1 MIKFFFVL
9 FILSACSSHI
19 PTIHSG
25 QKVIERKYFEVLGA
39 GESLRKTSS
48 ATIALWVRPKADSPV
63 NQDLFNL
70 SVGGPKEMDYK
81 SRAGLRITPNGAF
94 QSVARSDDNEDLS
107 EITTSPGLAKKYV
120 WQHVALTIDYSGKK
134 QEFFVDGKPV
144 SSQGRNI
151 FTSPTTSDTSS
162 QRVTLGAE
170 DDGSLAFFYGDL
182 AGAFV
187 EPRILSEEEIKTLMK
202 KTKP

>member
-1 MIKFFFVL
+1 
-9 FILSACSSHI
+9 LSFSFSLLVRVI
-19 PTIHSG
+19 PTIHLG

-48 ATIALWVRPKADSPV
+48 ATIALWVRPKADLPV

-107 EITTSPGLAKKYV
+107 EITSPMTSGTASL
-120 WQHVALTIDYSGKK
+120 
-134 QEFFVDGKPV
+134 
-144 SSQGRNI
+144 
-151 FTSPTTSDTSS
+151 
-162 QRVTLGAE
+162 RVTLGAE

-187 EPRILSEEEIKTLMK
+187 EPRILSE
-202 KTKP
+202 